1 MLQNAVQDLDRSMR
15 IGRCV
20 PPARL
25 IEMMETSVELAG
37 MAAQL
42 SYLSVLQNLDNE
54 ELQTVEIA
62 CVGAG
67 IGAESLDT
75 NKLQVLNFR
84 QAIKSDDVSDWKKE
98 IKAEFDQFKKLI
110 LRKNLPENEKVLM
123 TTWVFKHKANAT
135 RRGRLNARGYKQLEG
150 EQFLADSIS
159 SPVTNPATIRVLIRC

>member
-1 MLQNAVQDLDRSMR
+1 MLQNAVQDLDRSIR

-42 SYLSVLQNLDNE
+42 NYLSVLQKLDNE
-54 ELQTVEIA
+54 ELQAVEIA

-67 IGAESLDT
+67 IGAESLDN

-84 QAIKSDDVSDWKKE
+84 QAMKSDYVSEWKKE
-98 IKAEFDQFKKLI
+98 IKAEFDQ
-110 LRKNLPENEKVLM
+110 LRSR
-123 TTWVFKHKANAT
+123 F
-135 RRGRLNARGYKQLEG
+135 
-150 EQFLADSIS
+150 
-159 SPVTNPATIRVLIRC
+159 